1 MVHPEILFENIKDIQ
16 ERLEAAQRVDE
27 LVQEVPMGPVTL
39 QVKTRIR
46 FDSTISDGTVTVSYG
61 DLQRVLDLCKKEKV
75 LQGRLAAVDANC
87 FQLLTNLGMLN
98 CEQENETSDL
108 IYQVVD
114 LEQIQTMDQT
124 LKWMDLPSEV

>member
-46 FDSTISDGTVTVSYG
+46 FDSTISDGTVTVSYGTVTVSYG

-114 LEQIQTMDQT
+114 LEQIQTMD
-124 LKWMDLPSEV
+124 